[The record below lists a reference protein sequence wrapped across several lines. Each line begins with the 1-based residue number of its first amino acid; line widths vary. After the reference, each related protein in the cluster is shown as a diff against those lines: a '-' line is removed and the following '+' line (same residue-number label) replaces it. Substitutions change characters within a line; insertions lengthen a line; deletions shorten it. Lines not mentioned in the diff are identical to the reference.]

1 MAVSESRA
9 AGDTRHRVSYPNS
22 RPRAIKLVGLGE
34 GGRRIAEAIAGRGL
48 AHVEAIAAPA
58 GSTDMQQ
65 ATIDEDS
72 AIGRAIR
79 GADMVFLVAQDGD
92 NVTFAPAIGQMAH
105 GRGVLVTG
113 MLIQARDAGSHV
125 PDSTLSRLRSASD
138 MLVMVT
144 DADYVVEMLGALGA
158 S

>member
-1 MAVSESRA
+1 MAMSESRA

-22 RPRAIKLVGLGE
+22 RPRAIKLIGLGQ

-48 AHVEAIAAPA
+48 GHVEAIAALA
-58 GSTDMQQ
+58 GSTDGQ
-65 ATIDEDS
+65 AIVDEDS

-79 GADMVFLVAQDGD
+79 EADMVFLVAQDGD
-92 NVTFAPAIGQMAH
+92 NVTFASAIGRMAH

-113 MLIQARDAGSHV
+113 MLIQTRDAGSSV
-125 PDSTLSRLRSASD
+125 PDSTLGTLRSASD

-144 DADYVVEMLGALGA
+144 DADYVAEMLGALGA
-158 S
+158 Q

>member
-22 RPRAIKLVGLGE
+22 RPRAIKLFGLGE

-48 AHVEAIAAPA
+48 GHVEAIAAPA

-65 ATIDEDS
+65 ATVDEDS

-79 GADMVFLVAQDGD
+79 EADIVFLVAQDGD
-92 NVTFAPAIGQMAH
+92 NVAFAPAIGQMAH
-105 GRGVLVTG
+105 RKGVLVTG
-113 MLIQARDAGSHV
+113 MLIQKRDAGSHV
-125 PDSTLSRLRSASD
+125 PDSTLSALRSASD

-144 DADYVVEMLGALGA
+144 DTDYVAEMLGALGVA
-158 S
+158 